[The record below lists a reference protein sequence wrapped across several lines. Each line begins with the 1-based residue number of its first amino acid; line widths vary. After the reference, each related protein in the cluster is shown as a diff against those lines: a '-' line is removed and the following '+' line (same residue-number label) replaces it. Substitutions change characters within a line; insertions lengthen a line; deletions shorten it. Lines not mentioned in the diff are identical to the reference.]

1 MDDRGRMD
9 MLARMQETLE
19 RYLDCVAERANP
31 LWRVSAA
38 SFVTDL
44 ETMARAV
51 ADRELQGAVS
61 ELKAIPLTAVEFEV
75 KRTGRGRVERA
86 SKAVSDLVFQLQGE
100 LLDRAL

>member
-1 MDDRGRMD
+1 MD

-44 ETMARAV
+44 ETIARDIAN
-51 ADRELQGAVS
+51 RELQEAVG
-61 ELKAIPLTAVEFEV
+61 ELKAIPLTAVEFEI
-75 KRTGRGRVERA
+75 KCTGRGRVERA
-86 SKAVSDLVFQLQGE
+86 SKAISDLVFQLQGE
-100 LLDRAL
+100 ILDRAL